1 MTWTAC
7 SFFVFACFCVTIT
20 VVSSV
25 SLRRPLPALII
36 PIFVFGMLSTEFAWF
51 FLALQ
56 FLITVVFV
64 ALGALSET
72 LGVVALGL
80 MVISGAGLWRMH
92 RQAHAADEILRGALQ
107 QGLGKEFRNKIP
119 AERQPVLRD
128 HIVAISQ
135 PWRHCRLMIPR
146 TNRASNRPIQVSM
159 QSYHCT
165 VCMTS
170 LTMTARISIERC
182 ASSWV
187 TR

>member
-56 FLITVVFV
+56 FLITVVFI

-80 MVISGAGLWRMH
+80 MVISGAG
-92 RQAHAADEILRGALQ
+92 
-107 QGLGKEFRNKIP
+107 
-119 AERQPVLRD
+119 
-128 HIVAISQ
+128 
-135 PWRHCRLMIPR
+135 PWRHCRLVIPR
-146 TNRASNRPIQVSM
+146 TNRASNRLIQVSM

-170 LTMTARISIERC
+170 LTMTARILIERC